1 MKIYIVTIS
10 FKRRIDKSDKE
21 RSGVLYRPAFMFVS
35 EFDTKTR
42 KYKRHITVPLQY
54 EHINKEIAEK
64 LIDKNS
70 RIVVWSSEDEQTIL
84 HTLLQ
89 EAGYNSGKLKFI
101 PIRRYLKQH
110 GIPDKSLLST
120 AKALGIGN
128 CPRDGVTRHDKVF
141 KQFDTLRKI
150 FKKIIIIDGLDLI
163 DGILI

>member
-1 MKIYIVTIS
+1 MKIYVVTIS
-10 FKRRIDKSDKE
+10 FKRRIDKNNKE
-21 RSGVLYRPAFMFVS
+21 RSGVLYRPAFMCVS

-42 KYKRHITVPLQY
+42 KYKRHITIPLQY

-70 RIVVWSSEDEQTIL
+70 RIVVWNEDDQTIL

-110 GIPDKSLLST
+110 GIPDKSLSIT
-120 AKALGIGN
+120 ANALGLGT
-128 CPRDGVTRHDKVF
+128 CPRDGVTSHDKVF
-141 KQFDTLRKI
+141 ERFDTLRKI

>member
-1 MKIYIVTIS
+1 MKIYAVTIS
-10 FKRRIDKSDKE
+10 FKRRIDKSNKE

-42 KYKRHITVPLQY
+42 RYTCHITVPLQY
-54 EHINKEIAEK
+54 DHINKEIAEK

-70 RIVVWSSEDEQTIL
+70 RIVVWSENEQTIL

-101 PIRRYLKQH
+101 TIRRYLKQH
-110 GIPDKSLLST
+110 AIPDKSLLST
-120 AKALGIGN
+120 AKALGLGT
-128 CPRDGVTRHDKVF
+128 CPRDGVTSHDKVF
-141 KQFDTLRKI
+141 KRFDTLRKI